1 MEEQERNVQQKKA
14 TVKMNSNKGLNEAVE
29 LSKDEAPGE
38 KATRDGVWNEDEEIS
53 DEKDNEGLT
62 EWK

>member
-1 MEEQERNVQQKKA
+1 MEEQEWNVQQKKA
-14 TVKMNSNKGLNEAVE
+14 MVKMNSDKGLNEAVE

-38 KATRDGVWNEDEEIS
+38 KATGDGVWDENKEIS
-53 DEKDNEGLT
+53 DEEDNEGLT

>member
-14 TVKMNSNKGLNEAVE
+14 AVKMNSDKGLNEVVE
-29 LSKDEAPGE
+29 PSKDEAPGE
-38 KATRDGVWNEDEEIS
+38 KATRDGVWNEDKEIS
-53 DEKDNEGLT
+53 DEEDNEGLT